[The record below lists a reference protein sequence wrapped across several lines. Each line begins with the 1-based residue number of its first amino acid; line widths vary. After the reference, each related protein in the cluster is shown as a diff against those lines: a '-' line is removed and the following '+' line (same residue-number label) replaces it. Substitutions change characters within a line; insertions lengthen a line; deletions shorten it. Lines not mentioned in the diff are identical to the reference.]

1 VGDSEFSSILNTL
14 AESAERVLHARTTP
28 DAGPWVVIA
37 VVPFSRSG
45 PVATPMLA
53 GQIRYSM
60 RRFETAEEA
69 IANSVAMP
77 AAKMY
82 GGLVLN
88 IVTGETVRFQPFD
101 KQAAV

>member
-1 VGDSEFSSILNTL
+1 VADPEFKSILNTL

-77 AAKMY
+77 AAKAY
-82 GGLVLN
+82 GGWAIN
-88 IVTGETVRFQPFD
+88 IVTGETAAIAPFRGGD
-101 KQAAV
+101 VA